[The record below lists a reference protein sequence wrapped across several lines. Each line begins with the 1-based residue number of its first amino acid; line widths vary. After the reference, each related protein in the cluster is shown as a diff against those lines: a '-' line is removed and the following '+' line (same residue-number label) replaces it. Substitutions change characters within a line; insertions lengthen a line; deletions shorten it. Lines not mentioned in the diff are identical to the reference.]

1 METLLSPSTLL
12 SPLRGSKKKP
22 ASPAASAS
30 SSSSSP
36 ARSVVS
42 CALRRQQPP
51 PQAVAA
57 WRGDGGRGGGVGSWA
72 TFLQHGLAAAALSLA
87 ISMAPGARA
96 GRGVGVRRA
105 ERRAAGGHS
114 DVKRLVRDLESR
126 KNIRINFITV
136 RKLTSKADAFEY
148 ADQVLEKWYPTVEEG
163 NNKGIVVL
171 VTSQKEGA
179 ITGGPAF
186 VQAVGDEIL
195 DSTVSENLPVLATD
209 EKYNE
214 AIYTT
219 AKRLAAA
226 IDGLPDPGGPTF
238 KDNKRES
245 NFKTKEETEE
255 KRGQFTLVVGGLL
268 VIAFVVPMAQYYAY
282 ISKK

>member
-22 ASPAASAS
+22 ASPAGSAS

-87 ISMAPGARA
+87 ISMAPAPAPAVASEFDVLNGGPPEDTYVVDDA
-96 GRGVGVRRA
+96 GVLSRVTK
-105 ERRAAGGHS
+105 S

-136 RKLTSKADAFEY
+136 RKLTVRTPSHR
-148 ADQVLEKWYPTVEEG
+148 
-163 NNKGIVVL
+163 I
-171 VTSQKEGA
+171 TSRRR
-179 ITGGPAF
+179 
-186 VQAVGDEIL
+186 QA
-195 DSTVSENLPVLATD
+195 
-209 EKYNE
+209 
-214 AIYTT
+214 T
-219 AKRLAAA
+219 ARL
-226 IDGLPDPGGPTF
+226 
-238 KDNKRES
+238 
-245 NFKTKEETEE
+245 
-255 KRGQFTLVVGGLL
+255 
-268 VIAFVVPMAQYYAY
+268 
-282 ISKK
+282 